1 MDAYEHLG
9 LIIGETARDDLADKI
24 FKEFCMGNRLQD
36 IRYWKEDICMPVLN
50 EEYDVVVV
58 GQDMQDVRQLLQV
71 QDLV

>member
-1 MDAYEHLG
+1 MIW
-9 LIIGETARDDLADKI
+9 LIRYLRNSVWE
-24 FKEFCMGNRLQD
+24 NRLQD